1 MEGVGRREGRV
12 KVALGEV
19 WEGHAMQQV
28 MHVGCIREV
37 TTVVEPSVAD

>member
-12 KVALGEV
+12 RVALGEV
-19 WEGHAMQQV
+19 WEGHVMQQM

-37 TTVVEPSVAD
+37 MAVVEPSVTD